1 MNFYIV
7 VFYLVWRYVW
17 EEQFSSEIIQQ
28 CIEVNLSSPLQC
40 LTLGKFGNLFLDW
53 GNSKHRSIFFCDC
66 DFFRCLFL
74 TKTWN
79 DPTFLENLLF
89 GKCFCHHNIKIVL
102 IELLHIRNGKKKTC
116 IFKEKTCWHM
126 TDDEAYAVYFEVQ
139 KVEDK
144 SWLFFAL
151 TSMLSSALH
160 YKG

>member
-40 LTLGKFGNLFLDW
+40 LTLSKFGNLFLDW

-79 DPTFLENLLF
+79 DPTFLEKSSFRIMFLPSQHKNCSYRIAAHQ
-89 GKCFCHHNIKIVL
+89 KW
-102 IELLHIRNGKKKTC
+102 GKKRLVYLKKKLAG
-116 IFKEKTCWHM
+116 IWRMMKHM
-126 TDDEAYAVYFEVQ
+126 QFILKCKKSRTNRDYF
-139 KVEDK
+139 
-144 SWLFFAL
+144 
-151 TSMLSSALH
+151 LH
-160 YKG
+160 